1 MSLIRCTFTGLDEN
15 FPIEDF
21 SLLSSQYNFLE
32 WGILYST
39 SENSN
44 ISSNR
49 YPSQKWFEHHIEEI
63 NSIAKKTGVSLA
75 LHVCGK
81 ESLNLIEQN
90 NNFLDFLLPYFN
102 RVQINFRY
110 KPMQKERLLKL
121 FANNPKT
128 SFITQHNFANKNLIK
143 DIPDSSN
150 HYLLYDNSGG
160 RGLSEEIWPTNVS
173 SKLFGYAGG
182 LGPDN
187 IDIQLNNID
196 LAAGLND
203 YWIDMETKIRT
214 NEWLDYKKCQT
225 VAKSVDFFF
234 KNQQIKS

>member
-1 MSLIRCTFTGLDEN
+1 MSLIRCTFTGLDEK
-15 FPIEDF
+15 FSLEDF
-21 SLLSSQYNFLE
+21 SILSSRYSFLE

-63 NSIAKKTGVSLA
+63 NNIAKKTGVSLA

-90 NNFLDFLLPYFN
+90 NPFLEFLLPYFN

-110 KPMQKERLLKL
+110 KSKQKEQLISL
-121 FANNPKT
+121 FENHPDIN
-128 SFITQHNFANKNLIK
+128 FITQQNLVNKELIT
-143 DIPDSSN
+143 DIPDVDN
-150 HYLLYDNSGG
+150 HHLLFDSSGG
-160 RGLSEEIWPTNVS
+160 RGVMEKSWTAPIG
-173 SKLFGYAGG
+173 SKLCGYAGG

-187 IDIQLNNID
+187 IGLEIDNID
-196 LAAGLND
+196 LTAGFND

-214 NEWLDYKKCQT
+214 NEWLDSQKCQN
-225 VAKSVDFFF
+225 VAKVVGNFL
-234 KNQQIKS
+234 KSQ